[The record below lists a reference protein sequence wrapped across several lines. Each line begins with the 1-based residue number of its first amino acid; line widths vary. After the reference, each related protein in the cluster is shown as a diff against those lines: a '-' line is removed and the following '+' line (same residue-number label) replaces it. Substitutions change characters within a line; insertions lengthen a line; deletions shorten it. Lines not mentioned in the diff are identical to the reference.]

1 MDADKRGSALGGCAD
16 LKHLPCRWNAT
27 LVAIARARKAKYSL
41 CNRCII
47 GSFVSLGFLL
57 GVSSGVASAQM
68 PQTNQFRRIE
78 QPIGLKAAVTLGGLG
93 LIGAELW
100 WFVFSKTRSQK
111 AEARQ
116 GIQELTIK
124 VDGGYAPDRIVVKA
138 GQPVKLNFLRKD
150 PSSCLEKVLFPDF
163 HIAQD
168 LALNNI
174 TPIEFIPEKP
184 GQYQFTCGMNMF
196 RGVVEVQ

>member
-1 MDADKRGSALGGCAD
+1 MHADER
-16 LKHLPCRWNAT
+16 RWNGW
-27 LVAIARARKAKYSL
+27 LVA
-41 CNRCII
+41 RCQRYIVGTVI
-47 GSFVSLGFLL
+47 SLGFLL
-57 GVSSGVASAQM
+57 GFTGVASAQM
-68 PQTNQFRRIE
+68 PEQTNEFRRIE
-78 QPIGLKAAVTLGGLG
+78 QPIGLKTAVTLGGLG

-100 WFVFSKTRSQK
+100 WFLFSKTRSQK
-111 AEARQ
+111 AENTH
-116 GIQELTIK
+116 GVQELTIN
-124 VDGGYAPDRIVVKA
+124 VDGGYAPDRIIVKS
-138 GQPVKLNFLRKD
+138 GQLVRLNFLRKD
-150 PSSCLEKVLFPDF
+150 PSSCLEKVLIPDF

>member
-1 MDADKRGSALGGCAD
+1 MLGTQMDADKR
-16 LKHLPCRWNAT
+16 RWNAR
-27 LVAIARARKAKYSL
+27 LVAVAGAGKAKYSL
-41 CNRCII
+41 CKRYIV

-57 GVSSGVASAQM
+57 GVGSGVALAQM
-68 PQTNQFRRIE
+68 PEQTNQFRRIE
-78 QPIGLKAAVTLGGLG
+78 QPVGLKAAVSLGGLA

-100 WFVFSKTRSQK
+100 WFIFSKTRSQK

-116 GIQELTIK
+116 GIQELTIN
-124 VDGGYAPDRIVVKA
+124 VDGGYAPDRVIVKA
-138 GQPVKLNFLRKD
+138 GQPVRLNFWRKD

-168 LALNNI
+168 LALNNV
-174 TPIEFIPEKP
+174 TPIEFTPEKP

>member
-1 MDADKRGSALGGCAD
+1 MLRTQMDADER
-16 LKHLPCRWNAT
+16 RWNVT

-41 CNRCII
+41 GKRYII

-57 GVSSGVASAQM
+57 GGSSGVALAQM
-68 PQTNQFRRIE
+68 PEQTNRFRRIE
-78 QPIGLKAAVTLGGLG
+78 QPIGLKAVVTLGGLG

-116 GIQELTIK
+116 GIQELTIN
-124 VDGGYAPDRIVVKA
+124 VDGGYAPDRIVVKS
-138 GQPVKLNFLRKD
+138 GQLVRLNFLRKD

-168 LALNNI
+168 LALNKI

>member
-1 MDADKRGSALGGCAD
+1 MFNKRSIVG
-16 LKHLPCRWNAT
+16 T
-27 LVAIARARKAKYSL
+27 
-41 CNRCII
+41 
-47 GSFVSLGFLL
+47 FVSLGFLL

-68 PQTNQFRRIE
+68 PQTNRFRRIE
-78 QPIGLKAAVTLGGLG
+78 QPIGLKTVVTLGGLG

-111 AEARQ
+111 AETRQ
-116 GIQELTIK
+116 GIQELTIN
-124 VDGGYAPDRIVVKA
+124 VDGGYAPDRIIVKA
-138 GQPVKLNFLRKD
+138 GQPVRLNFLRKD

-163 HIAQD
+163 HIAQVLVLD
-168 LALNNI
+168 NI
-174 TPIEFIPEKP
+174 TPIEFTPEKP

>member
-1 MDADKRGSALGGCAD
+1 MFNKKSIVGA
-16 LKHLPCRWNAT
+16 
-27 LVAIARARKAKYSL
+27 
-41 CNRCII
+41 
-47 GSFVSLGFLL
+47 FVSLGFLL
-57 GVSSGVASAQM
+57 SVGSGVATAQM
-68 PQTNQFRRIE
+68 PEQTNRFRRIE
-78 QPIGLKAAVTLGGLG
+78 QPIGLKAVVTLGGLG

-111 AEARQ
+111 AEAHQ
-116 GIQELTIK
+116 GIQELTID

-138 GQPVKLNFLRKD
+138 GQPVRLNFLRKD

-168 LALNNI
+168 LALNNV

-196 RGVVEVQ
+196 RGVVEVK

>member
-1 MDADKRGSALGGCAD
+1 MMLNRTQMNADER
-16 LKHLPCRWNAT
+16 RWNAR
-27 LVAIARARKAKYSL
+27 LFAGARKTKYSL
-41 CNRCII
+41 CKRYII

-57 GVSSGVASAQM
+57 SVGSSVAAAQM
-68 PQTNQFRRIE
+68 PEQTNQFRRIE
-78 QPIGLKAAVTLGGLG
+78 QPISLKTAVTLGGLA

-100 WFVFSKTRSQK
+100 WFIFSKTRSQK
-111 AEARQ
+111 AADNQ
-116 GIQELTIK
+116 GIQELTIN
-124 VDGGYAPDRIVVKA
+124 VDGGYAPDRVIVKA
-138 GQPVKLNFLRKD
+138 GQPVRLNFWRKD

-168 LALNNI
+168 LALNNV

-196 RGVVEVQ
+196 RGTVEVQ